1 MHKHIEKFLLLL
13 GSDKPGE
20 VVAAAAALCRALKS
34 EGRDLHDLVDALKGR
49 VVYRDK
55 VIEKTNYPKVEE
67 LSPREIAQLCLD
79 QDPSHLN
86 DRERQFLEDMSRR
99 YSVPTPKQEAWLFA
113 IHDRLLRSPSDPGR
127 GRCCEAR

>member
-1 MHKHIEKFLLLL
+1 MHKHVEKFLLLL

-34 EGRDLHDLVDALKGR
+34 EGRDLHDLVGALKGH

-55 VIEKTNYPKVEE
+55 IIEKTKVVYPKAEE

-79 QDPSHLN
+79 QDTSQLN
-86 DRERQFLEDMSRR
+86 DRERQFLDDMSHR
-99 YSVPTPKQEAWLFA
+99 YSAPTPKQEAWLFA
-113 IHDRLLRSPSDPGR
+113 IHDKLLGHRR
-127 GRCCEAR
+127 KA

>member
-1 MHKHIEKFLLLL
+1 MHKRIEKFLLLL

-20 VVAAAAALCRALKS
+20 VVAAAAALCRTLKL
-34 EGRDLHDLVDALKGR
+34 EGRDLHDLVGALNGR

-55 VIEKTNYPKVEE
+55 VVYPKVEE

-79 QDPSHLN
+79 QDTSHLN

-99 YSVPTPKQEAWLFA
+99 YSTPTPKQEAWLFA
-113 IHDRLLRSPSDPGR
+113 IHDRLLRKR
-127 GRCCEAR
+127 

>member
-20 VVAAAAALCRALKS
+20 VVAAAAALCRTLKS

-55 VIEKTNYPKVEE
+55 IIEKTKVVYPKVEE
-67 LSPREIAQLCLD
+67 LSPRAIAQLCLD
-79 QDPSHLN
+79 QDTSRLN
-86 DRERQFLEDMSRR
+86 DREREFLDDMSRR
-99 YSVPTPKQEAWLFA
+99 YSTPTPKQEAWLFA
-113 IHDRLLRSPSDPGR
+113 IHDKLLGR
-127 GRCCEAR
+127 RRKS

>member
-34 EGRDLHDLVDALKGR
+34 EGRDLHDLVGALNGR

-55 VIEKTNYPKVEE
+55 IIEKTKVVYSKVEE

-79 QDPSHLN
+79 QDTSHLN
-86 DRERQFLEDMSRR
+86 DRERLPAGEGGLHRIQ
-99 YSVPTPKQEAWLFA
+99 
-113 IHDRLLRSPSDPGR
+113 LRK
-127 GRCCEAR
+127 EK